1 VKMARYILTKEAAA
15 SGAARGA
22 MWTAEQI
29 RRLPKVHVL
38 DQTGDRIMLI
48 EVDPKA
54 AEIRQ
59 LRAHGWKVHP
69 EVVYAAPWRSAWCF

>member
-1 VKMARYILTKEAAA
+1 
-15 SGAARGA
+15 

-38 DQTGDRIMLI
+38 DQTGDRLMLI

-54 AEIRQ
+54 LERHK
-59 LRAHGWKVHP
+59 LPAHGWKVYP
-69 EVVYAAPWRSAWCF
+69 EVVYAGPWEIDLAV